1 MLQLLLEMGD
11 DSPKIIKGCEIMGT
25 KLNAAV
31 AMSSKNTHKK
41 SGHYFLVLV
50 CAIFLSLL
58 AGCET
63 TTANRDNGL
72 NYHNENYGFSISIP
86 EGIYGD
92 IYVQYKLSE
101 TDGGKIHFIYQKS
114 HGDGTESS
122 GILFT
127 MEIKNKDD
135 YPNKNSLDSTKIIG
149 ENDDYYFLF
158 NTIEEPIEEMTLE
171 KVYEEN
177 KEAIKK
183 IPDSFVL
190 D

>member
-101 TDGGKIHFIYQKS
+101 TDGGKIYFIYQES
-114 HGDGTESS
+114 HSLWTSKTE
-122 GILFT
+122 
-127 MEIKNKDD
+127 M
-135 YPNKNSLDSTKIIG
+135 II
-149 ENDDYYFLF
+149 
-158 NTIEEPIEEMTLE
+158 PIRI
-171 KVYEEN
+171 
-177 KEAIKK
+177 A
-183 IPDSFVL
+183 
-190 D
+190 